1 MKKILTTFLLFIV
14 LFVGCSKTLE
24 SQKTTQ
30 SDKQNQLNNT
40 YSPDK
45 GFLIDHRICCDLI
58 DKSSSYITEEFNEI
72 DEKNWTPLFFLDNDN
87 FLYQTHGSMGGNS
100 CLYKYNIKNKRS
112 DKLFPLDGYVQ
123 PFSIQDSENFT
134 ISDDIRML
142 TVKNNNISKQILFQD
157 WKEQHSDYKSYE
169 IVGNPHNKKLFIFNT
184 TENCIL
190 TDSNL
195 ENTIELPFKGV
206 YRACWIDNDN
216 LVIGTLDN
224 VKELSGSAIITY
236 NIQTRSTTKT
246 YLRDK
251 EVFVDPYRINDNYC
265 GFTSTNDNKIVSGNI
280 GILDFKNNKLIF
292 LKLDNVVDQE
302 LKLDYKWVLSI
313 NTEKPVDSN
322 LWYGTT
328 DGFVRLCVYDVS
340 EGTYIIRDNEIYRPN
355 GGMIISPDGKT
366 IIYLAI
372 DTIYINY
379 EK

>member
-1 MKKILTTFLLFIV
+1 MKRFLPTFLLFIV

-24 SQKTTQ
+24 LQKTTQ
-30 SDKQNQLNNT
+30 PDKHNQINNT

-45 GFLIDHRICCDLI
+45 GFVIEHRIGSDLI
-58 DKSSSYITEEFNEI
+58 DKSSSYITEKFNGIEGR
-72 DEKNWTPLFFLDNDN
+72 NWIPLFFLDNEN
-87 FLYQTHGSMGGNS
+87 FLYQTHGPMGGNS
-100 CLYKYNIKNKRS
+100 WLYKYNIKNKKS

-134 ISDDIRML
+134 ISDNIRML

-157 WKEQHSDYKSYE
+157 WKEQHSEYKSYE
-169 IVGNPHNKKLFIFNT
+169 IAGNPDNQKLFIFNT
-184 TENCIL
+184 TKNSIL
-190 TDSNL
+190 TDINL
-195 ENTIELPFKGV
+195 ANTIELPFKGV
-206 YRACWIDNDN
+206 YRASWIDNNN
-216 LVIGTLDN
+216 LVIGAFDN

-236 NIQTRSTTKT
+236 NIQTKSTTKT
-246 YLRDK
+246 YLSDN
-251 EVFVDPYRINDNYC
+251 EVFVDPYRMNNNYVRFTPINN
-265 GFTSTNDNKIVSGNI
+265 NKIVSGNI
-280 GILDFKNNKLIF
+280 GIVDSKNNKLIF
-292 LKLDNVVDQE
+292 FKLDNVVDLE

-313 NTEKPVDSN
+313 NTEKPVDFN

-328 DGFVRLCVYDVS
+328 DGFVRLSVYDVN
-340 EGTYIIRDNEIYRPN
+340 EGTYIIRDNKMSRPN